1 VVILKMTNMV
11 SLTWKKV
18 LLVALTVLALVP
30 SAFAQESGGTVIYID
45 PLTFILIMI
54 ALGLA
59 FFLLL
64 YALGMFQNA
73 NIQNQYASVYQA
85 TSQAQTTVMNN
96 MAQAITTNLNM
107 QTGVM
112 VEEARHRMNMD
123 DRWYNLMAQQQAFM
137 QYVENRYLNAYERQV
152 NANIDFLN
160 KVYDLLAMQT
170 AFRDIEDINKD
181 KLRAMAIQSAK
192 PYEIEVISSENP
204 SGSKATVESK

>member
-1 VVILKMTNMV
+1 MTMI
-11 SLTWKKV
+11 SLSTIKTMGWKKTLPIM
-18 LLVALTVLALVP
+18 LLLLTMAPAV
-30 SAFAQESGGTVIYID
+30 FAQESGGSVIYID
-45 PLTFILIMI
+45 PLTFILILI

-85 TSQAQTTVMNN
+85 TSQAQTTIMNN
-96 MAQAITTNLNM
+96 MAQAINTNLNM

-152 NANIDFLN
+152 NANIDFMN
-160 KVYDLLAMQT
+160 KVFELLAMQT
-170 AFRDIEDINKD
+170 AFSDISQLNKD

-192 PYEIEVISSENP
+192 PYEIEVMTTETP
-204 SGSKATVESK
+204 EKKETTTKT

>member
-1 VVILKMTNMV
+1 MV
-11 SLTWKKV
+11 SLTWRKV
-18 LLVALTVLALVP
+18 LLVVLTLLAFVP

-45 PLTFILIMI
+45 PLTFILILI

-73 NIQNQYASVYQA
+73 NIQNQYAGVYQA
-85 TSQAQTTVMNN
+85 TSQAQTTMMNSLN
-96 MAQAITTNLNM
+96 QAIVTNLYT
-107 QTGVM
+107 QAGLSA
-112 VEEARHRMNMD
+112 EEARHRMNMD

-137 QYVENRYLNAYERQV
+137 QYIENRYVNAYERQV

-181 KLRAMAIQSAK
+181 KLRAMAIHSAK
-192 PYEIEVISSENP
+192 PYDIEVIGSENP
-204 SGSKATVESK
+204 SGSKTTTEAK

>member
-1 VVILKMTNMV
+1 MG
-11 SLTWKKV
+11 WKKTLTIM
-18 LLVALTVLALVP
+18 LLLLTMTPTV
-30 SAFAQESGGTVIYID
+30 FAQESGGTVIYID
-45 PLTFILIMI
+45 PITFILILI

-85 TSQAQTTVMNN
+85 TSQAQTTIMNN
-96 MAQAITTNLNM
+96 MAQAINTNLNM

-152 NANIDFLN
+152 NANIDFMN
-160 KVYDLLAMQT
+160 KVFELLAMQT
-170 AFRDIEDINKD
+170 AFSDISQLNKD

-192 PYEIEVISSENP
+192 PYEIEVVTTETP
-204 SGSKATVESK
+204 EKKETTTKT

>member
-1 VVILKMTNMV
+1 MTMNIPSVIRTMG
-11 SLTWKKV
+11 WKKTLTIM
-18 LLVALTVLALVP
+18 LLLLTMAPAV
-30 SAFAQESGGTVIYID
+30 FAQESGGTVIYID
-45 PLTFILIMI
+45 PLTFILILI

-85 TSQAQTTVMNN
+85 TSQAQTTIMNN
-96 MAQAITTNLNM
+96 MAQAINTNLNM

-152 NANIDFLN
+152 NANIDFMN
-160 KVYDLLAMQT
+160 KVFELLAMQT
-170 AFRDIEDINKD
+170 AFSDISQLNKD

-192 PYEIEVISSENP
+192 PYEIEVITTETP
-204 SGSKATVESK
+204 EKKETTTKT

>member
-1 VVILKMTNMV
+1 MV
-11 SLTWKKV
+11 SLSWKKV
-18 LLVALTVLALVP
+18 LLVVLTILTLAP
-30 SAFAQESGGTVIYID
+30 SVFAQSSGGTVIYID
-45 PLTFILIMI
+45 PLTFILILI

-85 TSQAQTTVMNN
+85 TSQAQTTIMNN
-96 MAQAITTNLNM
+96 MAQAINTNLNV

-123 DRWYNLMAQQQAFM
+123 DRWFNLMAQQQSFM
-137 QYVENRYLNAYERQV
+137 QYIENRYLNAYERQV

-181 KLRAMAIQSAK
+181 KLRAMAIHSAK
-192 PYEIEVISSENP
+192 PYEIEVISTESPSET
-204 SGSKATVESK
+204 KTTTETK

>member
-1 VVILKMTNMV
+1 MTNMV

-18 LLVALTVLALVP
+18 LLVVLTLLAFVP

-45 PLTFILIMI
+45 PLTFILIMV

-73 NIQNQYASVYQA
+73 NIQNQYAGVYQA
-85 TSQAQTTVMNN
+85 TSQAQTTMMNSLN
-96 MAQAITTNLNM
+96 QAIVTNLYT
-107 QTGVM
+107 QAGLSA
-112 VEEARHRMNMD
+112 EEARHRMNMD

-137 QYVENRYLNAYERQV
+137 QYIENRYVNAYERQV

-181 KLRAMAIQSAK
+181 KLRAMAIHSAK

-204 SGSKATVESK
+204 SESKTTTEAK